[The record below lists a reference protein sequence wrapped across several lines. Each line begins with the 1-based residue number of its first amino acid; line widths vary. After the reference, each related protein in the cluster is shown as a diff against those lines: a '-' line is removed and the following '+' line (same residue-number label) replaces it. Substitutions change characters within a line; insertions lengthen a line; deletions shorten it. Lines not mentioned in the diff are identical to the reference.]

1 MPTLQSLVPL
11 LPNADNDDDMTAD
24 DDDNDDHSL
33 AASAPGEAFGDSEGD
48 YAYGGGGGGDDDDD
62 DDDDSATGDRS
73 TDDSSATASS
83 LSSRGAA
90 AAPAVKAAAGTLQLS
105 MDAGGNGGLDMNALG
120 RDALGGWAGPEHWRL
135 RRLAQTGQAAR

>member
-11 LPNADNDDDMTAD
+11 LPNADNDDDMTAGDD
-24 DDDNDDHSL
+24 DDDNDDHLL

-62 DDDDSATGDRS
+62 DDEDSATG
-73 TDDSSATASS
+73 SS
-83 LSSRGAA
+83 LSSRGAAAA

-135 RRLAQTGQAAR
+135 RRLAQTGPAA